1 MKKYVV
7 SSLLITSAGLIAPLS
22 TAEETP
28 TVNVG
33 DFEIIPMGDL
43 GNFSSWDIHP
53 KALVGTGYDSNIF
66 GEENNTD
73 SDLFLRGIAGIT
85 TRWNS
90 QQTAEVT
97 ANAEYET
104 KQFIDSKNDGADFN
118 GGTVE
123 VLYENEGLLNTITA
137 HLGWIR
143 ADDPTISTG
152 ETLATSTLTAS
163 AGYRHEGL
171 NDTYSLGG
179 LALDTDYLEDGRNF
193 DAEERDRTQFFV
205 DGTYGRAINEGEYWY
220 VRGQFESSTYATN
233 RTYSDSWAFGV
244 TGGAPFLGDRA
255 NLIAEAG

>member
-1 MKKYVV
+1 MGGDDFSIEKWGVLASTLPMKSHVAA
-7 SSLLITSAGLIAPLS
+7 SLLITSAGLIAPLS

-104 KQFIDSKNDGADFN
+104 KQFLDSKYDGADFN
-118 GGTVE
+118 GGTLE
-123 VLYENEGLLNTITA
+123 LHYENEGLLNTISA
-137 HLGWIR
+137 HIGWQR

-152 ETLATSTLTAS
+152 ETFGHVNPYGECWLSPRGAERYLQHQ
-163 AGYRHEGL
+163 RHGPGHRL
-171 NDTYSLGG
+171 
-179 LALDTDYLEDGRNF
+179 
-193 DAEERDRTQFFV
+193 
-205 DGTYGRAINEGEYWY
+205 
-220 VRGQFESSTYATN
+220 
-233 RTYSDSWAFGV
+233 
-244 TGGAPFLGDRA
+244 P
-255 NLIAEAG
+255 